1 MKAEQMMEKVN
12 INEKLASFQEYWSP
26 KIAGEVND
34 TYVKLVKFQGEFVW
48 HHHEAED
55 ELFLVLKGRLL
66 MKLRDR
72 DIWLDEGEF
81 IVIPKGVEHMPVAEE
96 EVHVMLLEP
105 KSTLNTG
112 NVLNERTVPDLER
125 I

>member
-1 MKAEQMMEKVN
+1 MNKVN
-12 INEKLASFQEYWSP
+12 LVQKFSLFHDYWNP
-26 KIAGEVND
+26 KIVGELND
-34 TYVKLVKFQGEFVW
+34 SYVKLVKLKGEFLW

-55 ELFLVLKGRLL
+55 ELFLVVKGSLL

-72 DIWLDEGEF
+72 EIRVEEGEF
-81 IVIPKGVEHMPVAEE
+81 VIIPRGVEHLPVAEE
-96 EVHVMLLEP
+96 EVHVLLLEP

-112 NVLNERTVPDLER
+112 NVQNERTVINQEQ